1 MGLRDRGHQRVAD
14 KEAAEAQE
22 AWDAG
27 RMAIGSRG
35 GRDAGDVLPSRKGL
49 VVTVT
54 DEVVALLQELDNF
67 PKPWGEAWWES
78 ADYRAL
84 MERKNQLVR
93 RLLDEGGALA

>member
-1 MGLRDRGHQRVAD
+1 M
-14 KEAAEAQE
+14 
-22 AWDAG
+22 
-27 RMAIGSRG
+27 
-35 GRDAGDVLPSRKGL
+35 
-49 VVTVT
+49 T